1 MSNWKYTIPITR
13 AYEQDGALLLEGEA
27 SGPERDKHRTRML
40 PEAVLD
46 FERQIMERVNSGNPL
61 PYYDNHS
68 KFRTKDGGIAPKGAL
83 AELGVVVMAR
93 VNEAGRLFVRAELD
107 SDNPAAVF
115 IHRKAAQGKRYGMSV
130 AGDANP
136 TDIVVERD
144 ENGERALAF
153 KRVELTEI
161 SNTTAPS
168 WVPSLGTVIARS
180 LDADE
185 AEEENPMTEVA
196 KTEETAAPATET
208 TAEATV
214 VENAEVT
221 APAAEA
227 VAETTETTTER
238 TAESTESETEVERAR
253 MSKKDT
259 EAITAAFKSLAETLG
274 VDLKSLSA
282 IGTPATET
290 APETPERSETGD
302 TVDFGGHAVDRTVAE
317 AITAFVGE
325 KLTEAAGVIERQA
338 EYISKL
344 EGMPA
349 GKVPATVVREKF
361 ENPLEEITRIEDADE
376 RLHAALNALYVNH
389 L

>member
-1 MSNWKYTIPITR
+1 MTVWKYTIPITR
-13 AYEQDGALLLEGEA
+13 AYELDGSLLLEGEA
-27 SGPERDKHRTRML
+27 SGPERDTFNTRML
-40 PEAVLD
+40 PEAIED
-46 FERQIMERVNSGNPL
+46 FERQIMERASSGNPL
-61 PYYDNHS
+61 PYYDSHS
-68 KFRTKDGGIAPKGAL
+68 KIRTRDGGIQPKGAL
-83 AELGVVVMAR
+83 AELGVVIMAR

-107 SDNPAAVF
+107 PENPAAVF

-130 AGDANP
+130 AGDASP
-136 TDIVVERD
+136 TDILVEKD
-144 ENGERALAF
+144 ESGRRTVAF
-153 KRVELTEI
+153 KRVVLNEI

-185 AEEENPMTEVA
+185 AEEETPMTEVA
-196 KTEETAAPATET
+196 KTEETAAPETET
-208 TAEATV
+208 TAETTV
-214 VENAEVT
+214 VENEEVT

-238 TAESTESETEVERAR
+238 ETETTTSETEVERAR

-259 EAITAAFKSLAETLG
+259 ETVITAFKALAETLG
-274 VDLKSLSA
+274 VDLKDLTA
-282 IGTPATET
+282 VEAPVTET
-290 APETPERSETGD
+290 APETPARSETGD
-302 TVDFGGHAVDRTVAE
+302 TVDFGGHAVDRVVAE

-338 EYISKL
+338 EYIKKL
-344 EGMPA
+344 EDMPA